1 MLVSIIVWFSLHF
14 QQRVES
20 VQKRFTKRLPRM
32 SHLKY
37 TARQTSLSLETL
49 ELRRWHHD
57 LVLTYKILF
66 GKLDTDCMNMFTV
79 RSQSITRGHQWKLF
93 AIHCRVDAR
102 KHFFCERVVAVWNSL
117 PILADNLESTPC
129 FRKKTPTHIIGYK
142 LRNSC
147 LILIIFDTKIPQI
160 IWHRTTA

>member
-1 MLVSIIVWFSLHF
+1 
-14 QQRVES
+14 
-20 VQKRFTKRLPRM
+20 M

-37 TARQTSLSLETL
+37 TARRTSLGLETL

-66 GKLDTDCMNMFTV
+66 GKLDTDCMDMFTV

-93 AIHCRVDAR
+93 ANHCRVDAR

-117 PILADNLESTPC
+117 PILADNLKSIAS
-129 FRKKTPTHIIGYK
+129 FRTLLK
-142 LRNSC
+142 SC
-147 LILIIFDTKIPQI
+147 DLSDFLYIL
-160 IWHRTTA
+160 